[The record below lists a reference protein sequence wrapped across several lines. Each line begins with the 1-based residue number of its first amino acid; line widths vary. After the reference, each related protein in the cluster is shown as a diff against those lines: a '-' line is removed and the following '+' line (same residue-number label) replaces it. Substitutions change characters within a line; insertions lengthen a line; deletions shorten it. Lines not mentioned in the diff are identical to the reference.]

1 MRIPIWLAAVA
12 AVGVALVLVMVAQ
25 ALLQPEQP
33 LITRAEFSLE
43 TISPNADGN
52 DDITTFYYSLSRNAQ
67 VSLIFEAED
76 GTVYTFREGQAR
88 IPDDYQVY
96 FSGVVD
102 GFLLPDEVI
111 SGEVLRR
118 LMPDGVYTW
127 TLSADAVEPDETD
140 ARSGMLTIEG
150 GDAPLPE
157 ISTFTVFPDIFT
169 PNQDGISDRTEINV
183 YLEKEADL
191 QVYLLDEAEQQL
203 FISPRQEGRRPG
215 DAGRHTY
222 NYDGGVELG
231 ADPPP
236 DGVYPLLARAQ
247 DAVGQ
252 VVQQSAQLTIQDGG
266 KPRAE
271 IVPQSVGV
279 DVVFAVEPYDERF
292 YRSDAEIGELV
303 DVPNDPQDLRA
314 TALTV
319 PVGDMLVFKVTVEN
333 YSDVPIRTSGPPP
346 GTVYEQ
352 TQRAAT
358 FKAFDESGAWRVGV
372 DCLTAESDYPWR
384 WAIGTD
390 DDLVQVEDEA
400 SGNVYRYLPPGA
412 RTVVW
417 GAVRLTELEA
427 RNPQNCWAGLIHED
441 VAVYN
446 SNVGSREV
454 LLVAESSEN

>member
-12 AVGVALVLVMVAQ
+12 ALGAALLVVMIAQ
-25 ALLQPEQP
+25 AILQPDQP
-33 LITRAEFSLE
+33 LITDAAFDLE
-43 TISPNADGN
+43 SITPNADGN
-52 DDITTFYYSLSRNAQ
+52 DDITTFHYSLSRNAR

-76 GTVYTFREGQAR
+76 GTVYTFRDMQPR

-102 GFLLPDEVI
+102 GYLLPDEAI

-118 LMPDGVYTW
+118 LMPDGAYSWLLTAVDTDNNETEERSG
-127 TLSADAVEPDETD
+127 TLS
-140 ARSGMLTIEG
+140 IEN

-157 ISTFTVFPDIFT
+157 ITTFTVFPDVFT

-183 YLEKEADL
+183 YLEKAADL
-191 QVYLLDEAEQQL
+191 QVYLLDPDQQQL
-203 FISPRQEGRRPG
+203 FISPRQEGRKAG
-215 DAGRHTY
+215 DAGRHLY

-236 DGVYPLLARAQ
+236 DGVYPLIARAQ

-252 VVQQSAQLTIQDGG
+252 IVQQSAQLTIEEGG

-292 YRSDAEIGELV
+292 YRDAEQIGELV
-303 DVPNDPQDLRA
+303 EPPNDPEDVRA
-314 TALTV
+314 TALSI
-319 PVGDMLVFKVTVEN
+319 PLGDMLVFKVTVEN

-346 GTVYEQ
+346 GTVYQQ

-358 FKAFDESGAWRVGV
+358 FKAFDESGAWRIGI

-390 DDLVQVEDEA
+390 DDLIQVEDEA
-400 SGNVYRYLPPGA
+400 SGNTYQYLAPGA

-417 GAVRLTELEA
+417 GAVRMTELEA

-446 SNVGSREV
+446 GNVGSREI

>member
-1 MRIPIWLAAVA
+1 
-12 AVGVALVLVMVAQ
+12 
-25 ALLQPEQP
+25 
-33 LITRAEFSLE
+33 
-43 TISPNADGN
+43 
-52 DDITTFYYSLSRNAQ
+52 
-67 VSLIFEAED
+67 
-76 GTVYTFREGQAR
+76 
-88 IPDDYQVY
+88 
-96 FSGVVD
+96 
-102 GFLLPDEVI
+102 
-111 SGEVLRR
+111 
-118 LMPDGVYTW
+118 
-127 TLSADAVEPDETD
+127 
-140 ARSGMLTIEG
+140 
-150 GDAPLPE
+150 
-157 ISTFTVFPDIFT
+157 
-169 PNQDGISDRTEINV
+169 
-183 YLEKEADL
+183 
-191 QVYLLDEAEQQL
+191 
-203 FISPRQEGRRPG
+203 
-215 DAGRHTY
+215 
-222 NYDGGVELG
+222 
-231 ADPPP
+231 
-236 DGVYPLLARAQ
+236 
-247 DAVGQ
+247 
-252 VVQQSAQLTIQDGG
+252 VQQSAQLTIQDGG

-292 YRSDAEIGELV
+292 YRSDEEIGELV

-314 TALTV
+314 TALSV

-346 GTVYEQ
+346 GTVYQQ

-390 DDLVQVEDEA
+390 DDLIQVEDEA